1 MRLEVWRCRRQG
13 RECYSGTV
21 SYSTD
26 SGPALVVRSVVL
38 IALRGVW
45 DCEVEFLM
53 VEDAPQ
59 DFHVSQESVA
69 GRRKRPT

>member
-1 MRLEVWRCRRQG
+1 MRVEVWRCRRQG

-21 SYSTD
+21 SCSTD
-26 SGPALVVRSVVL
+26 SGPAMVVRSVVL

-53 VEDAPQ
+53 VEVAPQ
-59 DFHVSQESVA
+59 DLEMHLCQ
-69 GRRKRPT
+69 T